1 MASTIKKFSPLPTAE
16 SDPMKPDQDQVTDSE
31 TLLRLFLFLDHR
43 IITIL
48 FVYLEISKS
57 LISLTANRHSYF
69 CIEYICPLRVDKCQ
83 VMLRILFQYKNN
95 SFQSYISPSLVSIYI
110 LLYILL
116 YIILYII
123 IYSIGTMQQN
133 IFFYFDIYTHIYI
146 IFPMM
151 NNK

>member
-1 MASTIKKFSPLPTAE
+1 MASTIKKFSPTAE
-16 SDPMKPDQDQVTDSE
+16 SDPMKPDQDQVTE

-69 CIEYICPLRVDKCQ
+69 CTEYICPLRVDKCQ

-95 SFQSYISPSLVSIYI
+95 HFNHTFLQVSFQYIYYYIFFYILFYI
-110 LLYILL
+110 LLYIL
-116 YIILYII
+116 
-123 IYSIGTMQQN
+123 SARCN
-133 IFFYFDIYTHIYI
+133 KIFFFISIYIHIYI
-146 IFPMM
+146 LFFQ
-151 NNK
+151 

>member
-1 MASTIKKFSPLPTAE
+1 MASTIKKFSPTAE

-57 LISLTANRHSYF
+57 LISLTANRYSYF

-95 SFQSYISPSLVSIYI
+95 HFNHTFLQVSFQYIYYSIYY
-110 LLYILL
+110 YIF
-116 YIILYII
+116 YRHDATKY
-123 IYSIGTMQQN
+123 
-133 IFFYFDIYTHIYI
+133 FFLFRYIYTHIYI